1 MSLLNSNY
9 EIVRIIIM
17 LDLIGSKFLSL
28 ITISQVNQDL
38 LSLAQFDL
46 FRNPV
51 LEKMLKLS
59 LNSKPIK

>member
-1 MSLLNSNY
+1 
-9 EIVRIIIM
+9 M

-51 LEKMLKLS
+51 LEKMLKSS
-59 LNSKPIK
+59 LNAKPIK